1 MNKLLKLSLELGPLL
16 VFFFLNN
23 QQKTINLMGYEL
35 KPLMAAT
42 AGFIVATLISL
53 VTMYILMRKLPMMP
67 LISGFFVVTL
77 GGLTLYLNDET
88 FIKIKPTL
96 VNTLFGSILL
106 IGLKFKKIFL
116 KYLLEDGFNLTPV
129 GWRTLTIRWGL
140 FFYFL
145 AIINEIVW
153 RLCTTEQWTTFKVF
167 GTMPITIIFVISQV
181 KFITTH
187 MIPDN
192 ISETKSKLS
201 DEKK

>member
-1 MNKLLKLSLELGPLL
+1 
-16 VFFFLNN
+16 
-23 QQKTINLMGYEL
+23 MGYEL
-35 KPLMAAT
+35 KPLMLAT
-42 AGFIVATLISL
+42 AGFIVATLVSL

-96 VNTLFGSILL
+96 VNILFGSILL
-106 IGLKFKKIFL
+106 IGLKFKQIFL
-116 KYLLEDGFNLTPV
+116 KYLLEDGFNLTPF

-153 RLCTTEQWTTFKVF
+153 RLCTTEQWATFKVF

-187 MIPDN
+187 IIPDN
-192 ISETKSKLS
+192 VSETDSKQS
-201 DEKK
+201 EEKK